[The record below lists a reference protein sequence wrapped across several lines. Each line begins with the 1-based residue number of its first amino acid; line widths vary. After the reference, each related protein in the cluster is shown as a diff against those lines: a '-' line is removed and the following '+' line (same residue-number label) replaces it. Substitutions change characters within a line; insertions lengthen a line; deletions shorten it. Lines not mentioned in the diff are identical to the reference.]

1 MFNIGGGELI
11 VILLIALI
19 VLGPQRLPDAARQIG
34 KTMSELRRLSS
45 GFQNEMKQ
53 ALETADDPTRIAARR
68 NVLARDAPADVPEG
82 ATVDATEPDGLG
94 AASEAVDAAGA
105 DREAPP
111 AADAAADSI
120 AAVSGQPSAPPT
132 QAPPAADGRAAGEKE
147 APTDVP
153 EPPSPPTT
161 S

>member
-34 KTMSELRRLSS
+34 KTMGELRRLSS

-53 ALETADDPTRIAARR
+53 ALETADDPTRVAARR
-68 NVLARDAPADVPEG
+68 NVLARDTPTDPTADGTQG
-82 ATVDATEPDGLG
+82 AEP
-94 AASEAVDAAGA
+94 
-105 DREAPP
+105 
-111 AADAAADSI
+111 DAAAPEPAPVEVVEPAEPPAVTEAAAESI
-120 AAVSGQPSAPPT
+120 AAVSGQPSAPPKLT
-132 QAPPAADGRAAGEKE
+132 PPAAEARAAARKDEP
-147 APTDVP
+147 ADVP
-153 EPPSPPTT
+153 EPPSPRTP